1 MSDVIK
7 VDAMGD
13 TCPIPVVKAKKQ
25 LDHVTEGTVV
35 EVHVDN
41 EIAVQNLIKLAKS
54 QRCACKSEKT
64 GDRHFVVSMWI
75 DEDGAEDGDHAVS
88 VPSQEGA
95 GTETAVPAGNQA
107 ENQAVSCSPDART
120 RQIVVIASG
129 TMGGGNDSLGA
140 VLMKGF
146 LYALSQMDIL
156 PEKILFYNGGVKWTT
171 EESEVLDDLK
181 SMEAQGV
188 EILSC
193 GTCLDYYRCADKLMI
208 GQVTNMYS
216 IVEAMMQADKIIRP

>member
-1 MSDVIK
+1 MSEIIK

-13 TCPIPVVKAKKQ
+13 ACPIPVVKAKKQ
-25 LDHVTEGTVV
+25 LDHAVEGAVV

-54 QRCACKSEKT
+54 QRCVCKSEKT
-64 GDRHFVVSMWI
+64 GDKHFVVSMWL
-75 DEDGAEDGDHAVS
+75 DGEAADAG
-88 VPSQEGA
+88 SQ
-95 GTETAVPAGNQA
+95 PARMPEQA
-107 ENQAVSCSPDART
+107 ALCHPDART
-120 RQIVVIASG
+120 HQIVVIASG
-129 TMGGGNDSLGA
+129 TMGVGNDGLGA

-146 LYALSQMDIL
+146 FYALSQMEIL

-171 EESEVLDDLK
+171 EDSEVLDDLK
-181 SMEAQGV
+181 AMEAQGV

-208 GQVTNMYS
+208 GEVTNMYS
-216 IVEAMMQADKIIRP
+216 IVEDMMKADKVIRP

>member
-1 MSDVIK
+1 MSEIRK

-13 TCPIPVVKAKKQ
+13 TCPVPVVKAKKQ
-25 LDHVTEGTVV
+25 LDQVTAGTVV

-54 QRCACKSEKT
+54 QSCACKTEKI
-64 GDRHFVVSMWI
+64 GDGHFAVSMWT
-75 DEDGAEDGDHAVS
+75 DEDGAADGSHTVS
-88 VPSQEGA
+88 MPSQEVAEPEKAA
-95 GTETAVPAGNQA
+95 GTH
-107 ENQAVSCSPDART
+107 
-120 RQIVVIASG
+120 QIVVIASG
-129 TMGGGNDSLGA
+129 TMGVGNDSLGT

-146 LYALSQMDIL
+146 LYALSQMDHL

-193 GTCLDYYRCADKLMI
+193 GTCLDYYRCTDKLMI

>member
-1 MSDVIK
+1 MSEMIR

-41 EIAVQNLIKLAKS
+41 EIAVQNLMKLAKS
-54 QRCACKSEKT
+54 QRCACKYEKLE
-64 GDRHFVVSMWI
+64 DRHFVVSMWM
-75 DEDGAEDGDHAVS
+75 DEDGAGDGSNTLAMS
-88 VPSQEGA
+88 SQESA
-95 GTETAVPAGNQA
+95 GLEETAPKGEVT
-107 ENQAVSCSPDART
+107 T

-129 TMGGGNDSLGA
+129 TMGGGNDSLGT

-193 GTCLDYYRCADKLMI
+193 GTCLDYYRCADKLMV

>member
-1 MSDVIK
+1 MSEIMK
-7 VDAMGD
+7 IDAIGD

-25 LDHVTEGTVV
+25 LDHVTEGTIV

-54 QRCACKSEKT
+54 QRCICKSEKA
-64 GDRHFVVSMWI
+64 GEKHFVVSMWL
-75 DEDGAEDGDHAVS
+75 DEATDVDRHPESAQTSELQNHAGQTQAA
-88 VPSQEGA
+88 PS
-95 GTETAVPAGNQA
+95 
-107 ENQAVSCSPDART
+107 VSCHPDART
-120 RQIVVIASG
+120 HQIVVIASG
-129 TMGGGNDSLGA
+129 TMGGGNDSLGT

-171 EESEVLDDLK
+171 DDSEVLDDLK

-193 GTCLDYYRCADKLMI
+193 GTCLDYYRCTDKLRV
-208 GQVTNMYS
+208 GSVTNMYS